1 MNSIKRFELDA
12 NQIKIKDIV
21 KKRFLELEIWA
32 ISDIDP
38 NRNESHFTLESLENV
53 LPNCKN
59 TPILGYFERGDFVSH
74 NGKMEYDKE
83 LENVFWNTEHGE
95 RILGWVRESD
105 PVEIVEKNGLHWLK
119 IRCVLC
125 VAYAYN
131 QVKRLLKDKTKKVS
145 VEITVHNSTVREDG
159 IEVIKDFTLNGITI
173 LGSQNGRP
181 VVEGIPDAHLSLIE
195 KMSEGV
201 FAEQRKVLSFAYQSL
216 SGENDTEF
224 NAKEGNAETMDNE
237 TREEIEKEDVSE
249 EVKFEETAPAEEPE
263 KECGGKCAA
272 EEEEHECG
280 DCEEPCD
287 DGCVEEECGTKCSE
301 DPECPEGE
309 CPEEGEPEEECGD
322 KNLCGDSEV
331 KAPED
336 NYEANTNEMLS
347 ALQEE
352 NAKLQRELDECK
364 SKLEEFEAIRN
375 RMEIAE
381 AAIEARRR
389 SDLKAYAIGKMA
401 TEIIDKKY
409 FDDISLKCENG
420 EYTDNNAIDR
430 DIAYAIYCSRPT
442 NKEKLS
448 TPITV
453 EAPTREEEESKNLSR
468 SERMALRLSKIKK
481 N

>member
-1 MNSIKRFELDA
+1 M
-12 NQIKIKDIV
+12 
-21 KKRFLELEIWA
+21 
-32 ISDIDP
+32 
-38 NRNESHFTLESLENV
+38 
-53 LPNCKN
+53 
-59 TPILGYFERGDFVSH
+59 
-74 NGKMEYDKE
+74 
-83 LENVFWNTEHGE
+83 
-95 RILGWVRESD
+95 
-105 PVEIVEKNGLHWLK
+105 
-119 IRCVLC
+119 
-125 VAYAYN
+125 
-131 QVKRLLKDKTKKVS
+131 
-145 VEITVHNSTVREDG
+145 
-159 IEVIKDFTLNGITI
+159 
-173 LGSQNGRP
+173 
-181 VVEGIPDAHLSLIE
+181 SLIE

-201 FAEQRKVLSFAYQSL
+201 FAEQRKVLSFAYKSL

-237 TREEIEKEDVSE
+237 TRKEIEKEDVSE
-249 EVKFEETAPAEEPE
+249 EVKFEETAPTEEPTV
-263 KECGGKCAA
+263 ECGGKCAA
-272 EEEEHECG
+272 EEEGSECG
-280 DCEEPCD
+280 DGEEPCD
-287 DGCVEEECGTKCSE
+287 DGCVEEKCGTKCSE
-301 DPECPEGE
+301 ETECPDGE
-309 CPEEGEPEEECGD
+309 CPEEEEAKEECGD

-352 NAKLQRELDECK
+352 NAKLQRELDECR

-453 EAPTREEEESKNLSR
+453 EAPTMEEEESKNLSR